1 MAPPETSSRSATSS
15 GDYQLNGEYISV
27 GEALKLVP
35 PFKGDKREILAFI
48 GNVDTA
54 FAVINPE
61 QEAILYRFVL
71 TRISGEPRTAIIHRN
86 LDNWMELKEF
96 LQNSYIEKRTLDY
109 HASQLFK
116 ARQGREEKVTDWIQR
131 VQTLGSQFR
140 EAALL
145 NCSDGA
151 REGILDLSDRLR
163 NICFVQGLASDRIQT
178 IVRSRNF
185 QNFDEIAE
193 TALVEESALAS
204 KLDRYRSEGIP
215 TQRCSHCGKLGHPSN
230 KCYLRGKGEVRVN
243 PVIASGSGTLSQI
256 TCYRCGEKGHFAR
269 NCRKPP
275 RRREPSDS
283 CKASG
288 NEFRRTESSRPT
300 VASTQ

>member
-1 MAPPETSSRSATSS
+1 M
-15 GDYQLNGEYISV
+15 GDYISV
-27 GEALKLVP
+27 SEALKLVP
-35 PFKGDKREILAFI
+35 PFKGNKQEVLAFI

-54 FAVINPE
+54 FPVINPE
-61 QEAILYRFVL
+61 LEATLYKFVL

-86 LDNWMELKEF
+86 LDNWSELKEF

-116 ARQGREEKVTDWIQR
+116 ARQSKDERVTDWIQR

-185 QNFDEIAE
+185 KNFDEIAE
-193 TALVEESALAS
+193 TALVEESAIAS
-204 KLDRYRSEGIP
+204 KIDRYRVEGVQV
-215 TQRCSHCGKLGHPSN
+215 QRCNNCGKPGHLSSR
-230 KCYLRGKGEVRVN
+230 CYLRGKGEVRVN
-243 PVIASGSGTLSQI
+243 PVAAGGSGTLSHI
-256 TCYRCGEKGHFAR
+256 TCFRCGEKGHLAR
-269 NCRKPP
+269 TCKKPP
-275 RRREPSDS
+275 RRREASNDYKP
-283 CKASG
+283 SG
-288 NEFRRTESSRPT
+288 NESRRTGSSRPT
-300 VASTQ
+300 VAHTQ